1 MIGGTAA
8 ILHGVPRATLDLDI
22 LIEATFRS
30 WGTKKVILFWQFT
43 IRTAAAVAEQSH
55 TLLRRGSD
63 KLARATRKH
72 PNHRHHLR
80 NNQKLLCKNSVAGL
94 QLVKIQPRT
103 QSI

>member
-1 MIGGTAA
+1 VIGGTAA

-55 TLLRRGSD
+55 TLLWRSSD